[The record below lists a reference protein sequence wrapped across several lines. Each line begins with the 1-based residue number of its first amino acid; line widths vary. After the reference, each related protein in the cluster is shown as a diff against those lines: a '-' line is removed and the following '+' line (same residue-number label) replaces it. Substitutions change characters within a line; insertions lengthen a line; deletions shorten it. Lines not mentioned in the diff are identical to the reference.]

1 MTYSGYFKTYDNK
14 KTYTVTIGNTEYT
27 TLDIIDPLD
36 ESYDYPDKVMF
47 APDPVTITADRQDLQ
62 KRIIISQATIN
73 LISNADL
80 TADFFADTSREIP
93 VEITCDDKIV
103 FYGYVDPLQ
112 FDQGYAYNWE
122 KIQVNATDPLG
133 ALEEMYIGQVQN
145 LEKSSTLTTTNLI
158 NAILETAGIDTVDY
172 TGVYA
177 DIKTAMDN
185 TNIKLWNFF
194 GDSQDDWMTLDESLS
209 EICRYFN
216 LYVAYWDDA
225 AHVTCTI
232 NNAPS
237 PISIQS
243 FKEAAADSST
253 SISIDETYAQA
264 MLTCEIEPVDDLVT
278 SITDKDFLKSD
289 FKNADVYMN
298 EIISSGEGHSADD
311 KFKHFVWPEA
321 FNDNG
326 YEEAWEMPN
335 YVQVLKNEAWDF
347 GSNSYLSQNTQI
359 GVLGWL
365 KRNPGRGALLGFGRG
380 TKQNKLDNSIQA
392 PPDISP
398 YFVISICGTYNDT
411 AAGATAMESI
421 CGGNPV
427 CEYIGLAS
435 AILSPPDSTIT
446 NYIVISGKIL
456 LNPLQ
461 KCTGPFWNNDAQRIQ
476 NTMED
481 CKYAWSHNGFSIIN
495 GHVVANTTWHHT
507 VPHPSNDDGAYYQQR
522 WFGLSQSTNNPSPGI
537 YGYLDNEK
545 NKDLKYEYNSNG
557 DRIDN
562 LSKLPVIACELVV
575 GDLPEGVT
583 EGSVEDTRKWCC
595 ERLFDGVNGQN
606 DFEWRTLYEW
616 RSIFA
621 NSNVENP
628 QTAYPYITIGI
639 DPAMDDYIIGQ
650 SKDISRNV
658 PGINGTAI
666 PIKYSDQL
674 SGTVSFKILGP
685 YNTIWNRVTKKTK
698 RKWIFWKST
707 HTNDEDVPILQHAQ
721 SIMVSNLKIELNTD
735 GGAVSDYAMNA
746 DNDLVYYSA
755 TNPTYLNRLEE
766 TVKICTPLT
775 LAECETTG
783 VKYQVSNS
791 YVYTTSDEPF
801 YGFGG
806 QIVDDQPEGYIKPE
820 ECLVDYYY
828 REYHE
833 PSRMIDTKLFGDKAG
848 SNGLYGQM
856 INADML
862 NSYFTGLAISGDYRI
877 MSYEVDLKRKTVDY
891 TFRAHK
897 TIKNNQIK
905 ILK

>member
-14 KTYTVTIGNTEYT
+14 KTYTVTIGNGIGVTH
-27 TLDIIDPLD
+27 DIIDPLD

-47 APDPVTITADRQDLQ
+47 DPDPVTITADRQDLQ

-73 LISNADL
+73 LISNTDL
-80 TADFFADTSREIP
+80 TEDFFANTSREIP
-93 VEITCDDKIV
+93 VEITCDGNTV

-133 ALEEMYIGQVQN
+133 ALEEMYIGQIQDIDQ
-145 LEKSSTLTTTNLI
+145 ESTLTTTNLI
-158 NAILETAGIDTVDY
+158 NAILETAGIELVDY
-172 TGVYA
+172 AGVNE
-177 DIKTAMDN
+177 DVMDAMDN

-216 LYVAYWDDA
+216 LYVAYWNGA

-232 NNAPS
+232 NNTPS
-237 PISIQS
+237 AISIQS
-243 FKEAAADSST
+243 FKEAAADTST
-253 SISIDETYAQA
+253 SISVDETYAQA
-264 MLTCEIEPVDDLVT
+264 MLTCEIEPEDDLIT

-289 FKNADVYMN
+289 FKNAEVYMN
-298 EIISSGEGHSADD
+298 EVISSGEGHDADD
-311 KFKHFVWPEA
+311 QFKHFLWPER
-321 FNDNG
+321 FRDIG
-326 YEEAWEMPN
+326 YEHTWEMPN
-335 YVQVLKNEAWDF
+335 YIQVLKNEAWDF
-347 GSNSYLSQNTQI
+347 GSNSYLSQNSQI

-365 KRNPGRGALLGFGRG
+365 KQNPGRGALLGFGRG

-398 YFVISICGTYNDT
+398 YFVISTCGTYDDST
-411 AAGATAMESI
+411 TGKTAMESI
-421 CGGNPV
+421 CGGDPV

-461 KCTGPFWNNDAQRIQ
+461 KLTGPLWSKDEYKIQ
-476 NTMED
+476 NTIEG
-481 CKYAWSHNGFSIIN
+481 CKTVWSANSSISIVD
-495 GHVVANTTWHHT
+495 GHAVLSTTWHHT
-507 VPHPSNDDGAYYQQR
+507 VPHPSNDDGAYYQQK
-522 WFGLSQSTNNPSPGI
+522 WVGLSQSSGVGSPGI

-545 NKDLKYEYNSNG
+545 NKDLKYEYNNTG
-557 DRIDN
+557 DRIDT
-562 LSKLPVIACELVV
+562 LTKLPIIACQLVV
-575 GDLPEGVT
+575 GDKPDDVV

-595 ERLFDGVNGQN
+595 ERLFDGERGQN

-616 RSIFA
+616 RSIF
-621 NSNVENP
+621 NTVGVENAA
-628 QTAYPYITIGI
+628 TAYPYITIGI
-639 DPAMDDYIIGQ
+639 DPAIDDCIVGQ
-650 SKDISRNV
+650 SKGISINV
-658 PGINGTAI
+658 PGFNGTAI
-666 PIKYSDQL
+666 PIKYTDQL
-674 SGTVSFKILGP
+674 SGNVSFKILGP
-685 YNTIWNRVTKKTK
+685 YNTVWHKTNK
-698 RKWIFWKST
+698 TTHRKWLFWKCS
-707 HTNDEDVPILQHAQ
+707 HMSDEYIPILQHAQ
-721 SIMVSNLKIELNTD
+721 SIMISNLKIELNTD
-735 GGAVSDYAMNA
+735 GGAVSEYAMNA

-755 TNPTYLNRLEE
+755 TDPTYLNRLEE

-783 VKYQVSNS
+783 VKYQISNS
-791 YVYTTSDEPF
+791 YVYTTENKPF
-801 YGFGG
+801 YGLGG
-806 QIVDDQPEGYIKPE
+806 HMEDEQPVGYIKPE

-833 PSRMIDTKLFGDKAG
+833 PSRMISTKLFGDKVG

-862 NSYFTGLAISGDYRI
+862 NSYVNGLAISGNYRI
-877 MSYEVDLKRKTVDY
+877 MSYEADLKRKTVDY
-891 TFRAHK
+891 TFRVHN
-897 TIKNNQIK
+897 TISNNQI
-905 ILK
+905 